1 VFLRR
6 AFGQQRGEFADMD
19 IRSQIIDQFSQVAR
33 EQGRG
38 LAPLTEGLELLESG
52 LDSLSFAIIVARLEG
67 TLGVDPFSVS
77 EEVVYPVTFG
87 EFVSFYENASK

>member
-1 VFLRR
+1 
-6 AFGQQRGEFADMD
+6 MD

-52 LDSLSFAIIVARLEG
+52 LDSLSFAIIVVRLEG
-67 TLGVDPFSVS
+67 ALGVDPFGVS

-87 EFVSFYENASK
+87 EFVSLYENASK